1 VAILASSV
9 DCGAGRVQDRA
20 AKSCFIND
28 MVKKHLPVTKLVAR
42 NANKVHVLFSC
53 RSSLGYPVFILAAGD
68 WELPGLH

>member
-1 VAILASSV
+1 
-9 DCGAGRVQDRA
+9 
-20 AKSCFIND
+20 